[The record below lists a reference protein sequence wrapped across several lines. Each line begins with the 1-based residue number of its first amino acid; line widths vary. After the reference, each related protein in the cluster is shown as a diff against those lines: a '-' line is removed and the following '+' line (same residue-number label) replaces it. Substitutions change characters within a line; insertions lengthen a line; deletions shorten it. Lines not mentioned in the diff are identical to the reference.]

1 MSDNSNIL
9 NLINNINSKID
20 NNEPIVAYKNN
31 DNNTIESILVH
42 PEDIEN
48 IVSVSEDNYIV
59 FIKDGKILSIPYN
72 NINKIIKECDN
83 NKDEENENNIIYIKD
98 ICINKNN
105 FNYLLNDIKNCK
117 RRYYFTENC
126 DDEFKKIVKT
136 IYNYKIPYFERY
148 NLIYAGYCLDL
159 GVEDTIYNIRLSVAE
174 KGYGLDKLINDE
186 SWMVRTAVAR
196 QGYGLNKLIKDHS
209 ANVRKAVKNQG
220 YYSFKNIIKRFINK
234 LFSYEDKNDYID
246 DNNYT
251 DYNYIDPKIALL
263 MIDNLSE
270 NNTENIRDLINCDD
284 PYIRS
289 MVAMKGYALD
299 ILVYDK
305 DWRVREAVASTTT
318 NLDLLNIL
326 LNDNDESVIKS
337 AIKTVDKI
345 HNYYINKN

>member
-1 MSDNSNIL
+1 MSDNISFL
-9 NLINNINSKID
+9 NCANNI
-20 NNEPIVAYKNN
+20 
-31 DNNTIESILVH
+31 T
-42 PEDIEN
+42 
-48 IVSVSEDNYIV
+48 
-59 FIKDGKILSIPYN
+59 
-72 NINKIIKECDN
+72 IKECDN
-83 NKDEENENNIIYIKD
+83 NSKDKENENNIIHIKD
-98 ICINKNN
+98 IDINKDN

-136 IYNYKIPYFERY
+136 IYSYKIPYFERY

-159 GVEDTIYNIRLSVAE
+159 GVEDASYIIRLSVAE
-174 KGYGLDKLINDE
+174 KGYGLDKLVNDE
-186 SWMVRTAVAR
+186 SSIVRTTVAR
-196 QGYGLNKLIKDHS
+196 QGYGLDKLIKDKDWH
-209 ANVRKAVKNQG
+209 VREAVKNQG

-234 LFSYEDKNDYID
+234 LFSYEDKNDYT

-270 NNTENIRDLINCDD
+270 NNTEDIRDLINCDD

>member
-48 IVSVSEDNYIV
+48 IVSVSKDNYTV

-72 NINKIIKECDN
+72 NIIKEYN
-83 NKDEENENNIIYIKD
+83 NKDEENENNIIHIKD
-98 ICINKNN
+98 IDINKDN

-136 IYNYKIPYFERY
+136 IYSYKIPYFERY

-159 GVEDTIYNIRLSVAE
+159 GVEDASYIIRSTVAE
-174 KGYGLDKLINDE
+174 KGYGLNILVNDE
-186 SWMVRTAVAR
+186 SFIVRTTVAR
-196 QGYGLNKLIKDHS
+196 QGYGLDKLIKDHS

-234 LFSYEDKNDYID
+234 LFSYENENDYID

>member
-1 MSDNSNIL
+1 MSNNDFL

-20 NNEPIVAYKNN
+20 NSEPIVAYKNN

-48 IVSVSEDNYIV
+48 IDSVSEV
-59 FIKDGKILSIPYN
+59 
-72 NINKIIKECDN
+72 
-83 NKDEENENNIIYIKD
+83 
-98 ICINKNN
+98 
-105 FNYLLNDIKNCK
+105 
-117 RRYYFTENC
+117 
-126 DDEFKKIVKT
+126 
-136 IYNYKIPYFERY
+136 
-148 NLIYAGYCLDL
+148 
-159 GVEDTIYNIRLSVAE
+159 SVAE
-174 KGYGLDKLINDE
+174 K
-186 SWMVRTAVAR
+186 
-196 QGYGLNKLIKDHS
+196 GYGLNKLIKDHS

-234 LFSYEDKNDYID
+234 LFSYEDK
-246 DNNYT
+246 NNYT